1 MPLPEYST
9 PLSQSEES
17 DETLCEH
24 CDELAYEVLDF
35 AQSIGTILGSD
46 WDNLASAL
54 SEAFYRG
61 ATDDRD

>member
-1 MPLPEYST
+1 MPSSQS
-9 PLSQSEES
+9 PLSPSEES

-35 AQSIGTILGSD
+35 AQSLGTILGRD
-46 WDNLASAL
+46 WDNLAEHL